1 MDLSQIRKKIDEL
14 DLKIIGLLNDRT
26 ELAREV
32 GKKKT
37 EAGKEIYAPE
47 RESEIYRKIDVLAG
61 KGILPKD
68 ALKSI
73 YREIMSAALAL
84 EKPLAIAFW

>member
-1 MDLSQIRKKIDEL
+1 MRGTFNMDLSQIRKKIDEL
-14 DLKIIGLLNDRT
+14 DQKIIGLLNERT
-26 ELAREV
+26 EFAREV

-47 RESEIYRKIDVLAG
+47 RESAIYQKIDKLAV
-61 KGILPKD
+61 KGILPAD

-73 YREIMSAALAL
+73 YR
-84 EKPLAIAFW
+84 